1 MASFTITKRARANGD
16 FSYRSEIVVKKN
28 NKIIHRESKT
38 FRKKELAR
46 TYAKKRVQEIENDE
60 LGIKK
65 TIVIGALLDLYIEDK
80 HLWDNTGRTK
90 RYVIQMLRD
99 CEIAKIQSKNSV
111 FRYFRFQYF
120 NLYAYW

>member
-46 TYAKKRVQEIENDE
+46 TYAKKRIQEIENDE

-65 TIVIGALLDLYIEDK
+65 TIVLGALLDLYIEDK
-80 HLWDNTGRTK
+80 HLWLAMTYLVEK
-90 RYVIQMLRD
+90 YVVRSLVV
-99 CEIAKIQSKNSV
+99 QSL
-111 FRYFRFQYF
+111 F
-120 NLYAYW
+120 NFFLPSS